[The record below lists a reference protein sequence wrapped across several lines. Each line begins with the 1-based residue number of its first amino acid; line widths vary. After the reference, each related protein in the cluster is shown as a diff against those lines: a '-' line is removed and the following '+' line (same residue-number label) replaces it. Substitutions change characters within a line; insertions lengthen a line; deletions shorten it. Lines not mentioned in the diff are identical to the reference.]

1 MQPEKAPS
9 PEVPDVAETLA
20 GLLAKADGYLD
31 ICAGVM
37 AAIEAGR
44 VDPELVHRVPHLTA
58 TGRELRTKL
67 DHASLLLALR
77 EEEVAWIRADERQ
90 RIRGAV
96 PRQRKSRQQ
105 EGRHARSGAVL
116 KLAPAIAVGGAL
128 LRRSLTRRPVLAA
141 LRTSLTAHKVAMAAS
156 SAVAAGGTA
165 AVLTVTA
172 LGPHVTLPYTGPSS
186 AAPAPAA
193 SIFGA
198 VPIPLPSSSLIA
210 QDVTHPETITARK
223 DLGSRTPVSP
233 SSLPT
238 LPSPAGSS
246 PAAPSASSAPA
257 GPAVLTVST
266 SGLDLSAVSQA
277 AVILTASG
285 SGWVSWSVATTGT
298 DLVFSATHGV
308 LQAGQSATITVSL
321 ASSQDGLAAQVFTIG
336 GQQVTVALPLPVVIP
351 APSASAVLPSL
362 LPSPG
367 SS

>member
-1 MQPEKAPS
+1 MQPERAPLP
-9 PEVPDVAETLA
+9 PEVPSLAELQIA
-20 GLLAKADGYLD
+20 
-31 ICAGVM
+31 AGVLLGHCDAVM
-37 AAIEAGR
+37 VAMEAGSVPPDDGWR
-44 VDPELVHRVPHLTA
+44 IPHLVA
-58 TGRELRTKL
+58 GVRELRTKL
-67 DHASLLLALR
+67 TAASLQAALT
-77 EEEVAWIRADERQ
+77 EEKEAWIRADERAA
-90 RIRGAV
+90 IAAAV
-96 PRQRKSRQQ
+96 PRHRRARQQ

-116 KLAPAIAVGGAL
+116 KLAPAVAVGGAL

-141 LRTSLTAHKVAMAAS
+141 LRTSLTAHKVAMVAS

-172 LGPHVTLPYTGPSS
+172 LGPHVNLPYTGPSS

-233 SSLPT
+233 SLLPST

-246 PAAPSASSAPA
+246 PAAPPASSAPA

-277 AVILTASG
+277 TVILTASG

-308 LQAGQSATITVSL
+308 LAAGQTATITVSL

-336 GQQVTVALPLPVVIP
+336 GQQVTVTLPLPVVVP
-351 APSASAVLPSL
+351 APSASAILPSL

>member
-1 MQPEKAPS
+1 
-9 PEVPDVAETLA
+9 
-20 GLLAKADGYLD
+20 
-31 ICAGVM
+31 
-37 AAIEAGR
+37 
-44 VDPELVHRVPHLTA
+44 
-58 TGRELRTKL
+58 
-67 DHASLLLALR
+67 
-77 EEEVAWIRADERQ
+77 
-90 RIRGAV
+90 
-96 PRQRKSRQQ
+96 
-105 EGRHARSGAVL
+105 
-116 KLAPAIAVGGAL
+116 
-128 LRRSLTRRPVLAA
+128 
-141 LRTSLTAHKVAMAAS
+141 
-156 SAVAAGGTA
+156 
-165 AVLTVTA
+165 
-172 LGPHVTLPYTGPSS
+172 
-186 AAPAPAA
+186 
-193 SIFGA
+193 